1 MILLLDFFGVIE
13 DFQNQSP
20 TKPIAPMV
28 FFAQRRES
36 QNRYI
41 AFTYTGDFNPHEKAI
56 SDMLNKEGI
65 KYFSIKDGERT
76 YDEYLKSENNLLKL
90 LGIVTLVSLLI
101 ALFGIYALIVQSC
114 EQHRKGIAL
123 RKVHGAQVK
132 DILTMFFKQ
141 YMVQVLVA
149 SAIAFPVGYALM
161 KRWLEGY
168 SRQTEISLWIFL
180 AIFVGVSV
188 LVMLCIG
195 WRVWKAANENPAD
208 AVKSE

>member
-1 MILLLDFFGVIE
+1 
-13 DFQNQSP
+13 
-20 TKPIAPMV
+20 MV
-28 FFAQRRES
+28 FFAQRHES

-41 AFTYTGDFNPHEKAI
+41 AFTGDFDTHEKAI

-149 SAIAFPVGYALM
+149 SAIFSG
-161 KRWLEGY
+161 G
-168 SRQTEISLWIFL
+168 
-180 AIFVGVSV
+180 
-188 LVMLCIG
+188 LC
-195 WRVWKAANENPAD
+195 AD
-208 AVKSE
+208 EAMVVRL